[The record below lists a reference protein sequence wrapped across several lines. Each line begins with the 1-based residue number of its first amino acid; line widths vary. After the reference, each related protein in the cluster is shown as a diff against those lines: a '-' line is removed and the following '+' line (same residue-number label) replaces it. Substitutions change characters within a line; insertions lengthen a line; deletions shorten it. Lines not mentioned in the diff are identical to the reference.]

1 MPYVWMDDVP
11 RVQTVG
17 AGGIGVSPAIPVTE
31 LDKVS
36 ADGREVVKIAKENYI
51 PNPGT
56 ATSGEVL
63 KVDSGTWAAG
73 TDSSTDSRL
82 PNATGANGRVLTVSN
97 GAWVVADNVEG
108 LPDATELV
116 DDTTLLVANGEW
128 TVSEQLEGE

>member
-1 MPYVWMDDVP
+1 MPYVWMDEVP

-31 LDKVS
+31 VDKIS
-36 ADGREVVKIAKENYI
+36 ADGREVVKTAKENCT

-56 ATSGEVL
+56 VTSGKVL
-63 KVDSGTWAAG
+63 KASSGAWAAG
-73 TDSSTDSRL
+73 TDSATDSRL
-82 PNATGANGRVLTVSN
+82 PDATGTDGQVLTVSD

-116 DDTTLLVANGEW
+116 DDTTLLVADGEW
-128 TVSEQLEGE
+128 TVSEQPEGD

>member
-17 AGGIGVSPAIPVTE
+17 AGGISVSPAIPVTE

-51 PNPGT
+51 PNPGIT
-56 ATSGEVL
+56 TSGRVL
-63 KVDSGTWAAG
+63 KVASGKWAAG

-82 PNATGANGRVLTVSN
+82 PNATGTDGQILTVSN

-128 TVSEQLEGE
+128 TVSEQPEGE

>member
-31 LDKVS
+31 IDKVS
-36 ADGREVVKIAKENYI
+36 ADGREVVKIVKENYI

-56 ATSGEVL
+56 TTSGLVL
-63 KVDSGTWAAG
+63 KVDSGKWAAG

-108 LPDATELV
+108 LPDAAELV

-128 TVSEQLEGE
+128 TVSEQPEGE